1 VVKKNK
7 LTTESTERHREK
19 NSVPLLALC
28 GKKNKLTT
36 ESTERHRE
44 KKTPCNSVSSVV
56 KTKKIKK
63 MEINQITEK
72 IIGCAIEVHKNLGP
86 GLLESAYEECLYYEL
101 NNLGLGVKRQLA
113 MPLVYKDVKLD
124 AGYRIDLLVENKV
137 IVEIKSVEAIAEIH
151 KAQLMT
157 YMKLANIKIGL
168 LINFNVSRLKDGIIR
183 WII

>member
-1 VVKKNK
+1 
-7 LTTESTERHREK
+7 
-19 NSVPLLALC
+19 
-28 GKKNKLTT
+28 
-36 ESTERHRE
+36 
-44 KKTPCNSVSSVV
+44 
-56 KTKKIKK
+56 
-63 MEINQITEK
+63 METNQITEK

-101 NNLGLGVKRQLA
+101 ENCGLNVKRQLSL
-113 MPLVYKDVKLD
+113 PLVYKDVKLD
-124 AGYRIDLLVENKV
+124 AGYRIDLMVENKV

-168 LINFNVSRLKDGIIR
+168 LMNFNVSRLKDGIVR